1 MAFQNQTRTSQ
12 FIYNYESLPRY
23 TSGHEINGPIFIK
36 AVVGPSLSSRM
47 TTEINVTL
55 SLSGSDLCV
64 AKENRPYLNRLSDNQ
79 DDKAKGYSQV
89 PMIGYGGY

>member
-1 MAFQNQTRTSQ
+1 
-12 FIYNYESLPRY
+12 
-23 TSGHEINGPIFIK
+23 
-36 AVVGPSLSSRM
+36 M

-89 PMIGYGGY
+89 PMIGYGGYGGGGN